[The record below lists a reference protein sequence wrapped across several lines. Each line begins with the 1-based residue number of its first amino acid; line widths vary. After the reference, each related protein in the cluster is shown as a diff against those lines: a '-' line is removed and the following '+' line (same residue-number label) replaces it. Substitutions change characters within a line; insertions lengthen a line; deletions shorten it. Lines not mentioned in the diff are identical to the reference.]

1 MSPQIFNDK
10 EILKYMSDNFIY
22 IYNKNGDVFQKDKDY
37 IAIANLY
44 NKKHSELSRKDD
56 TYYKDL
62 IKEMSK
68 VSSTELLTDK
78 NITTLNKKLATP
90 TPKSA

>member
-1 MSPQIFNDK
+1 
-10 EILKYMSDNFIY
+10 MSDNFIY
-22 IYNKNGDVFQKDKDY
+22 IYNKNGDAFQKDKDY

-78 NITTLNKKLATP
+78 NITALNKKLATP

>member
-78 NITTLNKKLATP
+78 NITALNKKLATP

>member
-1 MSPQIFNDK
+1 MVTFFK
-10 EILKYMSDNFIY
+10 KTRTILLS
-22 IYNKNGDVFQKDKDY
+22 QT
-37 IAIANLY
+37 Y

-78 NITTLNKKLATP
+78 NITALNKKLATP